1 MIGVRAD
8 DFTKLYFILTG
19 HPTRPLTPDQVG
31 RLGPTA

>member
-1 MIGVRAD
+1 MIGVIAD